1 MYSEKAVIGSILKDN
16 YLVTECGLLPSHFEV
31 NEHRYIFK
39 NMVELYK
46 TQKSCDLV
54 TLITKCDV
62 NLLGGANYLS
72 DMLRLASDNKFETY
86 CENIMDGWREREKK
100 SILSVALQENWTI
113 EKIGQAFEEIH
124 TQKVDDYADIND
136 LLVDVFEMPWIKK
149 ENVKGVDTGLTGLN
163 LILNGLQN
171 SELIILAARPS
182 MGKSDVML
190 HLAKHAGWDNR
201 LPIVFSL
208 EMDNQSLLMRTLAST
223 GSYSRNAIR
232 DPFTHFTPGQ
242 KETWVKTTGMV
253 GETKMQIFDK
263 PGQTLSQI
271 RMKIRKAMNK
281 YPNRKPVVFIDY
293 LTLIKPA
300 TFTGNMHVQIGEI
313 TKGLKEI
320 AKEFSCPVVALAQ
333 LSRQVEQRQDKR
345 PMMSDLRESGSI
357 EEDADVVMFLY
368 RDAYYSKDDLDKSL
382 EIIIAK
388 QRNGAVGTVN
398 TTYNKFTGAITDGN
412 N

>member
-208 EMDNQSLLMRTLAST
+208 EMDNKSLLMRTLAST

-281 YPNRKPVVFIDY
+281 YPNRKPVIFIDY

-398 TTYNKFTGAITDGN
+398 TIYNKFTGAITDGN